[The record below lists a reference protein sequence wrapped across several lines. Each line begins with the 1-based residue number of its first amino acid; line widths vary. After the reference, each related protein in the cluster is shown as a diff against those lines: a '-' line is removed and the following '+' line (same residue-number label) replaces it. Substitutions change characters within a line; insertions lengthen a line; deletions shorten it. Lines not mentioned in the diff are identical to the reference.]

1 MQYYLCPRCQF
12 RVAENKKVC
21 STCGFNFASLKHGQ
35 SSAEEPSAA
44 PKTKTALWSK
54 VLGLSKEKP
63 ALG

>member
-1 MQYYLCPRCQF
+1 MQYILCPRCQF

-21 STCGFNFASLKHGQ
+21 TTCGFNFATLKQ
-35 SSAEEPSAA
+35 AQSAEESTTA